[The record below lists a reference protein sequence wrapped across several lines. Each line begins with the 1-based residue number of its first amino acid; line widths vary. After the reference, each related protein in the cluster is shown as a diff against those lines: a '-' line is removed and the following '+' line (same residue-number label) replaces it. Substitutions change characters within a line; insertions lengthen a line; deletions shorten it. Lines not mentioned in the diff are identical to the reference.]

1 MESIK
6 KPYKPKADKVEK
18 LTKVYAELKKA
29 MPKANPLFKGVAKV
43 LFLGIFFSSCSA
55 QWHLKKAV
63 KKNPNIIT
71 EKVIREI
78 DTLIIRDSVR
88 FNDTF
93 VTQSIDTIKIENE
106 RISTIVYR
114 FHDTIRV
121 VSTLKGDTIKITK
134 KVVVPKLEV
143 QKWYEATDFWV
154 VMFLVITII
163 WLIKKI

>member
-1 MESIK
+1 LESIK

-43 LFLGIFFSSCSA
+43 LFLCIFFSSCSA

-93 VTQSIDTIKIENE
+93 VTKSIDTIKIENE

>member
-1 MESIK
+1 
-6 KPYKPKADKVEK
+6 VEK
-18 LTKVYAELKKA
+18 LSKVYAELKKNA
-29 MPKANPLFKGVAKV
+29 PKVSPLFKGVAKV
-43 LFLGIFFSSCSA
+43 LFLCIFFSSCSA
-55 QWHLKKAV
+55 QYHLKKAV

-106 RISTIVYR
+106 RFSTIVYR

-121 VSTLKGDTIKITK
+121 VQTLKGDTIRITQ
-134 KVVVPKLEV
+134 KVVVPVV
-143 QKWYEATDFWV
+143 QYNPWYEKYLIFV
-154 VMFLVITII
+154 GIGII
-163 WLIKKI
+163 ILILSAWIIKTM

>member
-1 MESIK
+1 
-6 KPYKPKADKVEK
+6 
-18 LTKVYAELKKA
+18 

-93 VTQSIDTIKIENE
+93 VTKSIDTIKIENE

-114 FHDTIRV
+114 FHDTIRI

-134 KVVVPKLEV
+134 KVVVPQLEV
-143 QKWYEATDFWV
+143 QRWYQAPDFWV

>member
-1 MESIK
+1 
-6 KPYKPKADKVEK
+6 
-18 LTKVYAELKKA
+18 